1 MSRKVTFLL
10 VGLLVITI
18 VGLILWG
25 VVDGR
30 SKKSASAPVDDN
42 TLNNQMIYYYGEECP
57 HCQRIQAF
65 LEESKIADM
74 IPYIKKEV
82 WHDAQNNAEFLQRAQ
97 SVCGIDQSKLG
108 VPFVI
113 VDGKCYSG
121 EVEVTKIFKTKAGIQ

>member
-10 VGLLVITI
+10 IGLLVLAIA
-18 VGLILWG
+18 GLILWG

-30 SKKSASAPVDDN
+30 SKKSISVSVDDN

-65 LEESKIADM
+65 LEENKIADM
-74 IPYIKKEV
+74 IPYVKKEV
-82 WHDAQNNAEFLQRAQ
+82 WHDAQNNAEFIRRAQ

-113 VDGKCYSG
+113 VEGKCYSG
-121 EVEVTKIFKTKAGIQ
+121 EIEVMGIFKTKAGIQ

>member
-10 VGLLVITI
+10 IGLFVITI
-18 VGLILWG
+18 AGLILWG

-42 TLNNQMIYYYGEECP
+42 TLNSQMIYYYGEECS
-57 HCQRIQAF
+57 HCQRIQTF
-65 LEESKIADM
+65 LEENKIAET
-74 IPYIKKEV
+74 ISYIKKEV
-82 WHDAQNNAEFLQRAQ
+82 WYDAQNNAEFLRRAQ

-121 EVEVTKIFKTKAGIQ
+121 EVEVMKIFKAKAGIQ